1 MKGFKNIIVRAGGE
15 KHTISYRGEH
25 YTLNGVRMSKAA
37 ILHRFQMDP
46 SNLDRYIGGG
56 FKKCEARANSNI
68 VSVKRHLE
76 DVKDVIQGFTVASIC
91 VVYVLV
97 GIYVQT
103 TKDANALVVLFA
115 AIFAGAATAVLS
127 DGLEKLP
134 ESVTDFLCGVK
145 RKEA

>member
-1 MKGFKNIIVRAGGE
+1 MKGFKNIVVRYHGT
-15 KHTISYRGEH
+15 KHIISYRGEH
-25 YTLNGVRMSKAA
+25 YVLDGVRMSKAA

-46 SNLDRYIGGG
+46 SELDRYIGGG
-56 FKKCEARANSNI
+56 FKKCEARANSSI

-76 DVKDVIQGFTVASIC
+76 DVKDIIQGFIVASIC
-91 VVYVLV
+91 VVYVCV

-103 TKDANALVVLFA
+103 TKDINALIVLFGAMFASA
-115 AIFAGAATAVLS
+115 AMVVLS
-127 DGLEKLP
+127 DGIEKWP

>member
-1 MKGFKNIIVRAGGE
+1 MKGFENIVVRYHGT
-15 KHTISYRGEH
+15 KHVISYRGEH
-25 YTLNGVRMSKAA
+25 YTLNGVRTTKAA

-46 SNLDRYIGGG
+46 AEIARYIGGG
-56 FKKCEARANSNI
+56 FKKCEARANSNV
-68 VSVKRHLE
+68 VSVKRHTS
-76 DVKDVIQGFTVASIC
+76 DVKDVIQGFIVASIC

-97 GIYVQT
+97 GIYAQT
-103 TKDANALVVLFA
+103 TKDMNALVVLFA
-115 AIFAGAATAVLS
+115 AMFAGAATAVLS